1 MGHVL
6 PWQRRRT
13 PPGPPET
20 WPLDDRPSA
29 SQPTGR
35 RLSLSLPPLTAGFH
49 ANTNPV
55 GVPRP
60 SRSTWRLRWPP
71 WQSHRAEAATE
82 PLATGTHAHPTPAIS
97 WTDRFFAPASTT
109 EPNAPSVAHTG
120 YFLTPHTTVPLSVSP
135 SPLSTPKPVEHHIPP
150 TGHLYDTPQDPPDGS
165 MPSWWAQ
172 LKQRYFSSWLAFCQY
187 VLPVVVVLLGV
198 GISIGVFFVF
208 KSISESNFSSNFR
221 WRCRERSVTLANDFL
236 NALQAAQGYQAL
248 YQSVFNISNDKS
260 LIFAK
265 YALVNTNLY
274 YVGQCRLVSRQQRL
288 AFEQGENT
296 TIVQYVDNAWEPALD
311 ADWYCPL
318 MVVYPT
324 NTGGPLGYDV
334 LADESG
340 LAAAKSARQSLVA
353 TLSGPLT
360 LYSNATDSSAP
371 LPDMGVSVY
380 YPLFPNDG
388 SATTTTAK
396 SSSVSA
402 FVVAAY
408 RIQASFDRVLNTF
421 QSSDMLISVWD
432 VPTQQLLYNSSV
444 SGELDDTPAV
454 TYKEKYTILDRQ
466 WLFQC
471 VSTEEVAV
479 SPMDKV
485 SITLMVIMMLF
496 ALTLA
501 VILRT
506 FVRRFFKARKTV
518 ADQHAALGKSHAIN
532 ALFSQQS
539 QATLQ
544 AVADPLLALNCQG
557 YILAANDHVLSLTGY
572 SRMDLRCESTN
583 GADSPKVHI
592 RELLVSLSDEHFDEP
607 CAFHHGAQ
615 PVRATMFEVS
625 VGRKDG
631 TRFVAEANFSQVISS
646 THPQCLQVLVFR
658 DITERKSAKRAIL
671 EAKHNAEQANA
682 SKGAFLAFLCHEIR
696 NPAHVIMGYAEML
709 RSSLGPG
716 NAAVQEELQ
725 WIEAAAEFMGVMVN
739 DVLDLTR
746 MSEANVSPVYLQPS
760 PVDLAQVATRCAKRQ
775 CALAADRQVAFSF
788 TVDPCLPSPLLVDQY
803 RLSQALTKLLEYV
816 LEDQA
821 PGGSTHLAVDLLE
834 QQAALSTVRFAIT
847 DSGSALAKEKMN
859 YDELIAQPFALDK
872 NSLGAKF
879 FSAGVAK
886 TLALTIIRMMGGTL
900 HVSHQSN
907 GQYRCH
913 FDLRFVQCDATDLVA
928 SASLSS
934 ASSRLTMR
942 DESQAPTTPL
952 TSDPPPLSEEP
963 AALARLS
970 LIRGSLSDPNLVLS
984 AKPERS
990 HPVASLVPP
999 AAASLPVAQ
1008 DPPVP
1013 ALPHSPTTAQVTCD
1027 LAWNFPVWR
1036 PRPARASTA
1045 LVLHAP
1051 ARSFHLGSI
1060 PPSLSE
1066 LPSGHRASQSEW
1078 MVDKNSLDLA
1088 KRLADTP
1095 VSRSLLRDNGPPA
1108 VSAPNGDSLLPM
1120 RLPVDNEHSVAAAVP
1135 TPQQSHPSSSG
1146 LNDNAHQP
1154 PKNLAPIDSNG
1165 ATPLALAPTK
1175 KGPSKAALLSKLRKP
1190 RCVPPPLPEATA
1202 EIRLPSA
1209 PPADL
1214 HVLLVEDNLTCQLV
1228 TGKMLRRNGFQ
1239 VDIANHGQEA
1249 VDKVAATMD
1258 TVLSTAKTDLELSSL
1273 ASPLAA
1279 KAYACIVM
1287 DVVMPVMDGCDA
1299 TMAIRSLGYQGP
1311 VIALTANSIESER
1324 QRCLDS
1330 GMTVFMTKP
1339 VREKVLIALVNQEI
1353 TGAQL
1358 NPTEPSR
1365 IGSSSNGQMA
1375 APTQSLE

>member
-1 MGHVL
+1 MGHAL

-13 PPGPPET
+13 PLAPPET
-20 WPLDDRPSA
+20 WPLDDRLSTSHPN
-29 SQPTGR
+29 GR
-35 RLSLSLPPLTAGFH
+35 RSSLSLPPFTARFQ
-49 ANTNPV
+49 ACANPV
-55 GVPRP
+55 GATGPL
-60 SRSTWRLRWPP
+60 RSTRRLRWPP
-71 WQSHRAEAATE
+71 WRSRHGEATSE
-82 PLATGTHAHPTPAIS
+82 QLATNTYAHPTPAMS
-97 WTDRFFAPASTT
+97 WSNRLFAPASTT
-109 EPNAPSVAHTG
+109 ELNPPAVAHTD

-135 SPLSTPKPVEHHIPP
+135 SPLSTPKPAEPHIPP
-150 TGHLYDTPQDPPDGS
+150 SAHRHEAHQGPPDGS
-165 MPSWWAQ
+165 LPAWWAQ

-248 YQSVFNISNDKS
+248 YQSVFTISNDKS
-260 LIFAK
+260 LAFAK

-274 YVGQCRLVSRQQRL
+274 YVGQCQLVTRQHRTT
-288 AFEQGENT
+288 FEQAENA
-296 TIVQYVDNAWEPALD
+296 TILQYMDDAWAPAAD

-324 NTGGPLGYDV
+324 NTGGPLGYDL
-334 LADESG
+334 LADENG
-340 LAAAKSARQSLVA
+340 QAAAKSARESLVA

-360 LYSNATDSSAP
+360 LYSNATNSSTP
-371 LPDMGVSVY
+371 LPDVGVSVY
-380 YPLFPNDG
+380 YPLYPNDG
-388 SATTTTAK
+388 TASTTTAK

-432 VPTQQLLYNSSV
+432 VPTQQLLYNSSI
-444 SGELDDTPAV
+444 SGEPDDTPAV
-454 TYKEKYTILDRQ
+454 SYKEKYTILDRQ

-471 VSTEEVAV
+471 VSTEDVTV

-506 FVRRFFKARKTV
+506 FVRQFFKARKTV
-518 ADQHAALGKSHAIN
+518 ADQHVELGKSHAIN

-572 SRMDLRCESTN
+572 SRTDLRCELPDGT
-583 GADSPKVHI
+583 ASPKVHI
-592 RELLVSLSDEHFDEP
+592 RELLVSLSDEHFDQP

-625 VGRKDG
+625 VGRKNG

-658 DITERKSAKRAIL
+658 DITERKTAKRAIL

-716 NAAVQEELQ
+716 NTAVQEELR
-725 WIEAAAEFMGVMVN
+725 WIETAAEFMGVMVN

-746 MSEANVSPVYLQPS
+746 MSEANVSPVYLQPT

-775 CALAADRQVAFSF
+775 RTLAADRKVAFSF

-821 PGGSTHLAVDLLE
+821 PGGTTHLAVDLLE
-834 QQAALSTVRFAIT
+834 QNAASSTVTARFVIT

-859 YDELIAQPFALDK
+859 YEELIAQPFALDK

-886 TLALTIIRMMGGTL
+886 TLALTIIRMMGGSL
-900 HVSHQSN
+900 HVSHESD
-907 GQYRCH
+907 GQHRCH
-913 FDLRFVQCDATDLVA
+913 FDLCFVQSDASSPA
-928 SASLSS
+928 SPTSLSS
-934 ASSRLTMR
+934 GSSRLTMR
-942 DESQAPTTPL
+942 DGSQTPIVPL
-952 TSDPPPLSEEP
+952 TPDPP
-963 AALARLS
+963 RLS
-970 LIRGSLSDPNLVLS
+970 KSLETSTCLPLARGSLSDPNLARF
-984 AKPERS
+984 AKPERP
-990 HPVASLVPP
+990 HQATSLVPS
-999 AAASLPVAQ
+999 ARASLPMAK
-1008 DPPVP
+1008 DSSVP
-1013 ALPHSPTTAQVTCD
+1013 APPYNPAIAQMTCD
-1027 LAWNFPVWR
+1027 MAWDFPVWR
-1036 PRPARASTA
+1036 PRPTRASTA
-1045 LVLHAP
+1045 LVLNVP
-1051 ARSFHLGSI
+1051 DRSVRLDSF
-1060 PPSLSE
+1060 
-1066 LPSGHRASQSEW
+1066 LPSSSGLPNGHRSSQSEW
-1078 MVDKNSLDLA
+1078 
-1088 KRLADTP
+1088 
-1095 VSRSLLRDNGPPA
+1095 SRS
-1108 VSAPNGDSLLPM
+1108 
-1120 RLPVDNEHSVAAAVP
+1120 AATAVP
-1135 TPQQSHPSSSG
+1135 TPQQSLDSTLESSG
-1146 LNDNAHQP
+1146 NVHQSP
-1154 PKNLAPIDSNG
+1154 QNLAVIDTNG
-1165 ATPLALAPTK
+1165 MSPLVSPPAK
-1175 KGPSKAALLSKLRKP
+1175 KGPSKAALLAKLRTP
-1190 RCVPPPLPEATA
+1190 RSVPPSFPKAIAEDRSPTA
-1202 EIRLPSA
+1202 PSA
-1209 PPADL
+1209 NR

-1249 VDKVAATMD
+1249 VDKVTATMD
-1258 TVLSTAKTDLELSSL
+1258 TTTLGS
-1273 ASPLAA
+1273 

-1287 DVVMPVMDGCDA
+1287 DVVMPIMDGCDA
-1299 TMAIRSLGYQGP
+1299 TVAIRSLGYQGP
-1311 VIALTANSIESER
+1311 IIALTANSIESER

-1330 GMTVFMTKP
+1330 GMTAFMTKP

-1353 TGAQL
+1353 TGAHGNL
-1358 NPTEPSR
+1358 TEPARTDCGPS
-1365 IGSSSNGQMA
+1365 GQLVTTT
-1375 APTQSLE
+1375 PLLE